1 MTVVITGA
9 SSGIGRAVA
18 LELHNRNLQLVLSGR
33 NSDRLAEVSKSCG
46 NAATVLGD
54 LSSSDNADK
63 LFSRLPDGPIC
74 AVFAAGTADF
84 GPTTEFT
91 DIQWNDAIS
100 SNLTGLFNCCRAAVN
115 TMLQRGGGKIINV
128 LSIASTH
135 PFPQS
140 AAYVASKA
148 GALGLTRSLQAE
160 YRSQGI
166 AITAFIPGST
176 ATELW
181 DRQAWSPDQKDMIR
195 PEDVAG
201 AIADILLAGGTG
213 YYDEVVFMPKKGI
226 L

>member
-1 MTVVITGA
+1 MTVVVTGA

-18 LELHNRNLQLVLSGR
+18 LELHIRGVDIILSGR
-33 NSDRLAEVSKSCG
+33 NLVRLSEVSGSCG
-46 NAATVLGD
+46 RSTAIVGDISDPATA
-54 LSSSDNADK
+54 NK
-63 LFSRLPDGPIC
+63 LFSNLPDGPVN

-91 DIQWNDAIS
+91 DKLWEDAIS
-100 SNLTGLFNCCRAAVN
+100 SNLTGLFNCCRAAIN
-115 TMLQRGGGKIINV
+115 AMLQRDGGRIINV
-128 LSIASTH
+128 LSIAATH

-181 DRQAWSPDQKDMIR
+181 DRQSWSPDENEMIR
-195 PEDVAG
+195 PEDVAK
-201 AIADILLAGGTG
+201 AIADILLSDRTG
-213 YYDEVVFMPKKGI
+213 VYDEVVFMPKKGI